1 MKKLVGLIILGLL
14 GFYVGWPAWSGY
26 RISTAVAGKDAAT
39 LATKVDFPAVRESM
53 RPVVSVAV
61 ERELDAQM
69 KQAGGAFG
77 NLLGGDLKK
86 QMLPQLVDGVL
97 TTLVTPENVIR
108 IASEGD
114 AAGSVR
120 RILAEKMG
128 DIAGKLPVMPGASGG
143 SGGLPVPGLP
153 AAGGLG
159 QLGDLAKQMGVGGR
173 STVPTPQ
180 QAPQPAP
187 APAAAGGSVRQTS
200 FGFGNIKGFGF
211 DGPLGFAVS
220 VARDAAQTVP
230 DLTAG
235 MSFTGGDWKITK
247 IVPRL

>member
-1 MKKLVGLIILGLL
+1 MKKLIGLILLALL

-26 RISTAVAGKDAAT
+26 RISTAIAGKDAAA
-39 LATKVDFPAVRESM
+39 LATKVDFPAVRQSM
-53 RPVVSVAV
+53 RPAVSVAV
-61 ERELDAQM
+61 EREFDAQM
-69 KQAGGAFG
+69 KQAGGG
-77 NLLGGDLKK
+77 LGGLLGGDLKK
-86 QMLPQLVDGVL
+86 QLLPQLVDGVL

-128 DIAGKLPVMPGASGG
+128 DLAGKLPSMPGAGG
-143 SGGLPVPGLP
+143 AGGIAVPGVP

-159 QLGDLAKQMGVGGR
+159 QLGDLAKQMGIGGR
-173 STVPTPQ
+173 AAAPAV
-180 QAPQPAP
+180 QAPQPTP
-187 APAAAGGSVRQTS
+187 VVNGTAARQAS

-220 VARDAAQTVP
+220 VARDAAQSAP

-247 IVPRL
+247 VIPRL